1 MRYAL
6 AAALA
11 LGLTGLVGCTN
22 PNAIGVQVFGA
33 VTVHCQR
40 ASDGSPVA
48 SALVSVGSTAASNT
62 DANGNVTFPQVPA
75 GPQTFIARAP
85 GLTGSAQLT
94 VVENGNQNVSIDM
107 TASQ

>member
-11 LGLTGLVGCTN
+11 LVASGLVACGN
-22 PNAIGVQVFGA
+22 PNAIGVQVFGSVA
-33 VTVHCQR
+33 VHCQK
-40 ASDGSPVA
+40 ASDGSPVVG
-48 SALVSVGSTAASNT
+48 ALVSVGSTAALET
-62 DANGNVTFPQVPA
+62 DANGNATFPQVPA

-85 GLTGSAQLT
+85 GLEGTAQLT
-94 VVENGNQNVSIDM
+94 VVANGSQNVSIDL

>member
-1 MRYAL
+1 MRFAL

-11 LGLTGLVGCTN
+11 LGLTSLLGCTN
-22 PNAIGVQVFGA
+22 PNSIGVQVFGA

-40 ASDGSPVA
+40 ASDGSAVA
-48 SALVSVGSTAASNT
+48 GALVSVGSTAALNT
-62 DANGNVTFPQVPA
+62 DASGNVTFPQVPA

-85 GLTGSAQLT
+85 GLSGTAQLT
-94 VVENGNQNVSIDM
+94 VVANGTQNLSIDM

>member
-1 MRYAL
+1 MRFAL

-11 LGLTGLVGCTN
+11 LGLISLVGCPN

-33 VTVHCQR
+33 VTVHCQK

-48 SALVSVGSTAASNT
+48 GALVSVGSTAALNT
-62 DANGNVTFPQVPA
+62 DSSGNVTFPQVPA

-85 GLTGSAQLT
+85 GLTGTAQLT
-94 VVENGNQNVSIDM
+94 VTANGTQNASIDM

>member
-11 LGLTGLVGCTN
+11 LTFTGLMGCTN
-22 PNAIGVQVFGA
+22 PNSIGVQVFGA
-33 VTVHCQR
+33 VTVHCQK

-48 SALVSVGSTAASNT
+48 GALVSVGSTAALDT
-62 DANGNVTFPQVPA
+62 DGNGNVTFPQVPA

-85 GLTGSAQLT
+85 GLAGSGQLT
-94 VVENGNQNVSIDM
+94 VVANGTQNLSIDM
-107 TASQ
+107 IASQ